1 MEQSPINQRL
11 KFLAEKLAGNAHAF
25 GVAIGDKTA
34 NTHKYINGNTRPNP
48 EYLQK
53 ALLRFGSINARW
65 LLTGEGEPIVG
76 IIDSGVNE
84 PGLNYQSQKQ
94 NQKKNAG
101 NIVGNI
107 SGGEVNFTALADCA
121 KELAAANEKIV
132 LLTNQLELQ
141 NKLIRV
147 YEAQLPKP

>member
-1 MEQSPINQRL
+1 MEQDSINQRL
-11 KFLAEKLAGNAHAF
+11 KFLAENLAESARAFSDVLGESPTNTHNYISGGRKPAPDYLKKVLLHYRNVNAH
-25 GVAIGDKTA
+25 
-34 NTHKYINGNTRPNP
+34 
-48 EYLQK
+48 
-53 ALLRFGSINARW
+53 W

-76 IIDSGVNE
+76 VIDSGVNE
-84 PGLNYQSQKQ
+84 PGFNYQSQKQ

-107 SGGEVNFTALADCA
+107 SAGEVNFTALADCA
-121 KELAAANEKIV
+121 KDLAAANEKIV